1 MPKSRQDVL
10 IVLCTLLVSSAL
22 LRLPYT
28 PALAVRTAVV
38 EEGELIQSVLVSGVV
53 AYAHQ
58 QPCLTLQPGVVSRV
72 HVKAGQQVI
81 KGELLF
87 EMDASAHVEALAA
100 LYGMKHELEAGGW
113 ALLSAQ
119 QRWEWAKTE
128 GELKQAVAA
137 SRIRAEQDGVVEA
150 VYISPGDYAEAG
162 AVLGYVRNGEK
173 CIVATGRAADLTGVG
188 GGSAAA
194 LEQLGAAV
202 VDAVHAPD
210 ETGMQQLV
218 LLPSD
223 AALFDGRRA
232 GERITAEVV
241 TGMVDGC
248 ALIPLSAVD
257 GESRVWVVEN
267 GCAHAYK
274 VDVKRRSAQMTAVDP
289 VWKGRRVILSPTQ
302 ELTEGCR
309 VKEAKGQ

>member
-1 MPKSRQDVL
+1 MPKSRQAVL

-28 PALAVRTAVV
+28 PALTVRTAVV
-38 EEGELIQSVLVSGVV
+38 EEGELIQSVLLSGVV
-53 AYAHQ
+53 AYVHQ
-58 QPCLTLQPGVVSRV
+58 QPCLALQPGVVSRV
-72 HVKAGQQVI
+72 HVQEGQRVA
-81 KGELLF
+81 KGEMLF
-87 EMDASAHVEALAA
+87 EMDTSAQAEAFAA
-100 LYGMKHELEAGGW
+100 LYGMKHELEAAGW

-119 QRWEWAKTE
+119 QRWEWAKAE

-137 SRIRAEQDGVVEA
+137 SRIRAAQDGVVEA

-162 AVLGYVRNGEK
+162 AVLGYVRSGEK
-173 CIVATGRAADLTGVG
+173 CVVATGRAAELTGVG
-188 GGSAAA
+188 CGSAAA
-194 LEQLGAAV
+194 LEQLGAAEV
-202 VDAVHAPD
+202 HAVHAPN

-218 LLPSD
+218 LLPAD
-223 AALFDGRRA
+223 AAQLDRCRA
-232 GERITAEVV
+232 GERVTAEVV
-241 TGMVDGC
+241 TGVVDGC

-257 GESRVWVVEN
+257 GEGRVWVAEK

-274 VDVKRRSAQMTAVDP
+274 VDVKRRSAQMAAVDP
-289 VWKGRRVILSPTQ
+289 AWNGRRVILSPPQ